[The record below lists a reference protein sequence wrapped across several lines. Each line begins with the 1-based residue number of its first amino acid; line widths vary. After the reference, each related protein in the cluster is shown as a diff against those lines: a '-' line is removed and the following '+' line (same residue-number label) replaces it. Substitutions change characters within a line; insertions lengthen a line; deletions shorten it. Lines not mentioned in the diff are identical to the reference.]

1 MIYLLVHHE
10 VADYPTWKSVFDS
23 SLDWR
28 TRNGE
33 RNCRIFRGVQN
44 PNELTLLF
52 EWEDYDKART
62 FMASDELKTRMGKA
76 GVKAS
81 PKSNTSPKCSASG
94 AAPPTDNRRRRGR
107 LIALRRTASSLP
119 YRFLRN

>member
-10 VADYPTWKSVFDS
+10 VADYSAWKSVFDS

-52 EWEDYDKART
+52 EWEDFDKARG
-62 FMASDELKTRMGKA
+62 FIASDELKNRMAKA
-76 GVKAS
+76 GVKGIPRVEYLTEMFS
-81 PKSNTSPKCSASG
+81 IRRSA
-94 AAPPTDNRRRRGR
+94 AD
-107 LIALRRTASSLP
+107 
-119 YRFLRN
+119 

>member
-1 MIYLLVHHE
+1 MIYLFVHHE
-10 VADYPTWKSVFDS
+10 VADYPAWKSVFDS

-52 EWEDYDKART
+52 EWEDFDRARS
-62 FMASDELKTRMGKA
+62 FMASEELKSRMAKA
-76 GVKAS
+76 GVKGAPQVEYLTEMFS
-81 PKSNTSPKCSASG
+81 IRRSA
-94 AAPPTDNRRRRGR
+94 AD
-107 LIALRRTASSLP
+107 
-119 YRFLRN
+119 